1 MSHCRNR
8 ILVVSEIF
16 WPEGGGAEL
25 TTYLILR
32 ILRKAGCKITV
43 VTGTRKPALID
54 GVKYYYTGL
63 LGHWN
68 RVKRS
73 LNTWL
78 LTRESWFLNL
88 LREHDIL
95 YLPLMAYPTI
105 PLAKKLGLRVIV
117 HLHNYVPVRYHG
129 VKYYFEPDRLN
140 ALEELKWGIL
150 HELHANESLL
160 RALALPISYKAYRI
174 SRRLLE
180 KADDII
186 CVSKRQA
193 QIISELAPELRDKI
207 TVIYNPP
214 PELPNIEKKPS
225 EKPTFLYSGGGS
237 IVKGFPI
244 TLGAL
249 KELGKDNE
257 RPEARFI
264 FIGTYSWK
272 QIGRLYAIKEKY
284 GLDIEVLGKLSHEDA
299 LRLYSTSW
307 SLLFPSLTEEPLPY
321 GVVESM
327 LLGTIPIAFRVGGVP
342 EILHGTPVEKFICE
356 PNDVHCFNERIKEVS
371 SLNYEEVVDL
381 SIKLGSV
388 KERFNIDKIREE
400 LTEVFQ
406 K

>member
-25 TTYLILR
+25 ATYLILG

-140 ALEELKWGIL
+140 TLEELKWGIF
-150 HELHANESLL
+150 HELHANESLF

-180 KADDII
+180 QADNII

-193 QIISELAPELRDKI
+193 QIISELAPELRGRI

-214 PELPNIEKKPS
+214 PKAPNIEKRPS

-244 TLGAL
+244 ILNVL
-249 KELGKDNE
+249 KELGKSS
-257 RPEARFI
+257 RRMEARFV
-264 FIGTYSWK
+264 FTNTYTEQ
-272 QIGRLYAIKEKY
+272 QIMELQNLRKKY
-284 GLDIEVLGKLSHEDA
+284 GLNIEVLGRISYENILKLHSE
-299 LRLYSTSW
+299 SW
-307 SLLFPSLTEEPLPY
+307 TLLFPSIWEEPLPY
-321 GVVESM
+321 SVVESM
-327 LLGTIPIAFRVGGVP
+327 LLGTIPIASRVGGIL
-342 EILHGTPVEKFICE
+342 EILENTGFSRFSFEPGNLSSFIE
-356 PNDVHCFNERIKEVS
+356 AITTVAYMDSTELLEIGRDLRKHILKTLSNT
-371 SLNYEEVVDL
+371 EE
-381 SIKLGSV
+381 SILAL
-388 KERFNIDKIREE
+388 FTN
-400 LTEVFQ
+400 
-406 K
+406 